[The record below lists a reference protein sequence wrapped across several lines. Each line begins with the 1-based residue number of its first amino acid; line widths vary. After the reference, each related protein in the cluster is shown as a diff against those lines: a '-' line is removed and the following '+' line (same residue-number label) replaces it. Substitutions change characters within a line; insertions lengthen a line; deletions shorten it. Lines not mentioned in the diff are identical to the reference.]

1 MVTLLEIQKA
11 ADQLTGEE
19 QAGLVAHLLAA
30 FPKVPL
36 GPDDDEIDR
45 REIELDTGSVI
56 PLSHSEFLAA
66 VGRQ

>member
-19 QAGLVAHLLAA
+19 QADLVAHLLAA
-30 FPKVPL
+30 FPKIAL

-45 REIELDTGSVI
+45 RETEMDTGSVI

-66 VGRQ
+66 VGRR